1 MSEKKWKIWFQRLDA
16 MGNPVGA
23 GLLPYKYMHKS
34 SAVQR
39 AKSYFRTGSFLWIVS
54 QENPFL

>member
-23 GLLPYKYMHKS
+23 GLLPYEYMHKS
-34 SAVQR
+34 SAVRR
-39 AKSYFRTGSFLWIVS
+39 AKRQFRTEAFRWIVS